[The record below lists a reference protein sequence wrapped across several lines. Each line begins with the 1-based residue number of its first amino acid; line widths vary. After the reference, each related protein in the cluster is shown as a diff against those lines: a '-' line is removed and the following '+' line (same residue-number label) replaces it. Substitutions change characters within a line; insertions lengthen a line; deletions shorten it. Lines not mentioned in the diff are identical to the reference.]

1 MALPVRRTVQELITR
16 LELEPWEFDIYVEG
30 PGDAALVDWV
40 LRRASRTRYKVF
52 PVDDIDLP
60 SSMFP
65 SDVDPGARDRVVLL
79 SGIVADHFVSRPA
92 PVLCIAD
99 RDLDV
104 IFQANTPSNEFLIL
118 TDDSSF
124 DVLYF
129 DPDVLDRFMSLYV
142 RRRVAEPAAILAALE
157 PVLEYV
163 FLTRAADRALGL
175 SCGALSPARC
185 CSFGGGALIEFN
197 QSDYLDR
204 YLGRCSSLFRRD
216 EVEAMIRQLKSA
228 QNPVKALV
236 HGHDFVDL
244 LCAFL
249 RPYVSDKRVVVPA
262 IASRALMTCV
272 EEQVLSRSECFSRI
286 VGRIPIAS

>member
-1 MALPVRRTVQELITR
+1 MVLPVRRTVQELITR
-16 LELEPWEFDIYVEG
+16 LELEPYEFDVYVEG
-30 PGDAALVDWV
+30 PSDAALIDWV

-60 SSMFP
+60 SSLFP

-79 SGIVADHFVSRPA
+79 SSIVANHFVSRPA

-104 IFQANTPSNEFLIL
+104 IFEHNTSSNEFLVF

-129 DPDVLDRFMSLYV
+129 DPDVLDRFMSLFV

-185 CSFGGGALIEFN
+185 CNFGGGALIEFDR
-197 QSDYLDR
+197 SDYLDR
-204 YLGRCSSLFRRD
+204 YLGKSSSLSRRG
-216 EVEAMIRQLKSA
+216 EVEAMIRQLTPT
-228 QNPVKALV
+228 QYPLRRLI

-244 LCAFL
+244 LCAIL
-249 RPYVSDKRVVVPA
+249 RPYVADKRTVVPA
-262 IASRALMTCV
+262 IAARALMTCV
-272 EEQVLSRSECFSRI
+272 DEQVLSRSGCFSRI
-286 VGRIPIAS
+286 VGRIPVAP